1 MIAGSPAVKK
11 KVAKAWYMTNGEE
24 YIDRYYKIEQ
34 LKQQYSL

>member
-1 MIAGSPAVKK
+1 
-11 KVAKAWYMTNGEE
+11 MTNGEE